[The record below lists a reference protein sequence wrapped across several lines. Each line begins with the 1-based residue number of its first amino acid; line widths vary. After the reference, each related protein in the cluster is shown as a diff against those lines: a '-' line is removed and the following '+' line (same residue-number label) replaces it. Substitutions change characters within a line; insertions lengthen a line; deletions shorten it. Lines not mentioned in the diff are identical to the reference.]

1 MKPLTCSLVA
11 IALCVTAVA
20 DDKPKEAKMTG
31 PLQYKMNDIAGKE
44 VDLAAY
50 KGKVVLVVNVASK
63 CGYTKQYKGLQEL
76 FEKYKDDGLVVIGVP
91 ANQFGN
97 QEPGQDDEIA
107 KFCESKYG
115 VTFPMMG
122 KVVVKGKD
130 KAPLYKHLTEK
141 ETNPNHAGEIGWNF
155 EKFLIGRGGEVVGR
169 YKSSVDPL
177 SEALTDAVKK
187 ELAAK

>member
-1 MKPLTCSLVA
+1 MKRLTCSLAA
-11 IALCVTAVA
+11 IALCAVAVA
-20 DDKPKEAKMTG
+20 DDKPKEATMTG
-31 PLQYKMNDIAGKE
+31 PLQFKMKDIAGKE
-44 VDLAAY
+44 VDLATY

-76 FEKYKDDGLVVIGVP
+76 YDKYKADGLVVIGVP
-91 ANQFGN
+91 ANEFGG

-122 KVVVKGKD
+122 KVVVKGEG

-141 ETNPNHAGEIGWNF
+141 ETNPKHAGEIGWNF
-155 EKFLIGRGGEVVGR
+155 EKFLISRNGEVVGR

-177 SEALTDAVKK
+177 ADTLTEAVKK
-187 ELAAK
+187 ELAVK